1 MDKSRHLPPEDA
13 TRHLRMSAA
22 SRPVS
27 GLPLSSWNL
36 QPLAAV
42 SVLITNKKTARVGG
56 LIGR

>member
-1 MDKSRHLPPEDA
+1 MDKSRHLPPDAA
-13 TRHLRMSAA
+13 TRHLWMSVAI
-22 SRPVS
+22 RPVS

-42 SVLITNKKTARVGG
+42 SVLITNKKTAWLGG